1 LNIAQHAVLG
11 TDSQQIESRQGRL
24 KSILTRVKYSLTT
37 TLRIAHDLT
46 MVKTDP
52 STGKGEQTRRQIFE
66 SALQLFRERGFDATT
81 MQDIAKHAQ
90 AVKSAAYYYFPSK
103 EAIVQAYYETVQSNQ
118 ERLCQEVFAQTRH
131 LKTRIAIALHSK
143 IDLAKDDR
151 NLLGVVFRYTGEPE
165 HPLSCLGRG
174 TAEIRRR
181 STQVFR
187 DAIAEEKLP
196 NDLKELLP
204 VALWALQM
212 GLLVMFL
219 YDASENQQR
228 TRRMAD
234 GALDLTLKLLG
245 LAKLP
250 VLKPIR
256 TKVLLLLRQADL
268 LPGREVHP

>member
-1 LNIAQHAVLG
+1 M
-11 TDSQQIESRQGRL
+11 
-24 KSILTRVKYSLTT
+24 TRVKYVLTRA
-37 TLRIAHDLT
+37 LRSAHDLT
-46 MVKTDP
+46 MVKNDPATD
-52 STGKGEQTRRQIFE
+52 KGEQTRRQIFE
-66 SALQLFRERGFDATT
+66 SALQLFRERGFDSTT
-81 MQDIAKHAQ
+81 MQEIAKHAMV
-90 AVKSAAYYYFPSK
+90 VKSAAYYYFPSK
-103 EAIVQAYYETVQSNQ
+103 EAIVQAYYETVQSEQ
-118 ERLCQEVFAQTRH
+118 ERLCEEVFAETSD
-131 LKTRIAIALHSK
+131 LKTRLATALHSK

-187 DAIAEEKLP
+187 NAIAEEKLP

-204 VALWALQM
+204 VALWAFQM

-219 YDASENQQR
+219 YDSSENQQR
-228 TRRMAD
+228 TRHMAD
-234 GALDLTLKLLG
+234 GGLGLTLKLLG
-245 LAKLP
+245 LAKLA

-268 LPGREVHP
+268 LPGSESYL